1 MFLVDRRTDN
11 LGFKTNFCTYILKNN
26 SGLSILDATFIN
38 KREVGLKSANMKK
51 GEN

>member
-26 SGLSILDATFIN
+26 SGLSILDAFFID
-38 KREVGLKSANMKK
+38 KRVGLQSANMKK